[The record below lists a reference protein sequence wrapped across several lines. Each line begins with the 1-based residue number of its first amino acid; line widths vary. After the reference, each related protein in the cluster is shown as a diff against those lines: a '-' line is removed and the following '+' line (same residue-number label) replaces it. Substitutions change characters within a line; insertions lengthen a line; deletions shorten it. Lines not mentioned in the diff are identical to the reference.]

1 MPLTPLPVP
10 SPERAQRQGKEEIFT
25 EHNLGTPFNT
35 VTDGTDTGMVGL
47 TQEGSTAPTSLLN
60 LTHATIPSF
69 KQAKE
74 STLKT
79 NADPTDVIVPVPA
92 LQKQATDSWTVYTDA
107 TGETTGLV
115 GPFPTDR
122 DNTDLLDTGDF
133 PVSG

>member
-1 MPLTPLPVP
+1 
-10 SPERAQRQGKEEIFT
+10 
-25 EHNLGTPFNT
+25 
-35 VTDGTDTGMVGL
+35 MVGL

-92 LQKQATDSWTVYTDA
+92 LQKQATDSWKVYTDA

>member
-1 MPLTPLPVP
+1 MSLLPPATDALPMPLTPLP

-47 TQEGSTAPTSLLN
+47 TQEGSTAPISLLN

-92 LQKQATDSWTVYTDA
+92 LQKQATDSLHRCDRR
-107 TGETTGLV
+107 GNR
-115 GPFPTDR
+115 GPGWPLSDR
-122 DNTDLLDTGDF
+122 
-133 PVSG
+133 

>member
-1 MPLTPLPVP
+1 MLPL
-10 SPERAQRQGKEEIFT
+10 Q
-25 EHNLGTPFNT
+25 
-35 VTDGTDTGMVGL
+35 
-47 TQEGSTAPTSLLN
+47 TS
-60 LTHATIPSF
+60 
-69 KQAKE
+69 KG
-74 STLKT
+74 LKT

-122 DNTDLLDTGDF
+122 DNTDLLDTGYF